1 MKTKIVILFFLCM
14 ETAAFGQK
22 ITKANLPDSYDFTW
36 RYTQQITNK
45 QGDMLIHY
53 FFKENQP
60 NFGSKIEITKGK
72 DLVSNMFT
80 IMDYRLNVSLVLM
93 DMMGSKMGQI
103 IKLPSSD
110 NSSQDIEDYKI
121 EEIGEKEILGYQCK
135 GIQYENEDYKIIMYY
150 AIDPPVSFN
159 QLYQS
164 NTQNIPEGIN
174 MRLFEGLENSLV
186 LEMEF
191 INKKKKKFNS
201 KIIGIALEKEPLSI
215 NISDYKFMGF

>member
-36 RYTQQITNK
+36 RYTQQVTNK

-60 NFGSKIEITKGK
+60 NFGSKIEVIKGK

-80 IMDYRLNVSLVLM
+80 IMDYRLNVSLVLL

-103 IKLPSSD
+103 IKLPSND
-110 NSSQDIEDYKI
+110 NSSQDLEDYKI

-191 INKKKKKFNS
+191 IDKKKKKFNS

>member
-1 MKTKIVILFFLCM
+1 
-14 ETAAFGQK
+14 
-22 ITKANLPDSYDFTW
+22 
-36 RYTQQITNK
+36 
-45 QGDMLIHY
+45 
-53 FFKENQP
+53 
-60 NFGSKIEITKGK
+60 
-72 DLVSNMFT
+72 
-80 IMDYRLNVSLVLM
+80 M

-103 IKLPSSD
+103 IKLPSND

-135 GIQYENEDYKIIMYY
+135 GIKYENEDYKIIMYY